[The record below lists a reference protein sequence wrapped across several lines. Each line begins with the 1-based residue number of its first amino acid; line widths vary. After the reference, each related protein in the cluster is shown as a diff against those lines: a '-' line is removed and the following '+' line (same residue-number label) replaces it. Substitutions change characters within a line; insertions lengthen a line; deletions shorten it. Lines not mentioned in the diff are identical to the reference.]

1 MTKQNNNFVK
11 KHMDQLHRPSTHVDR
26 KRLQLLSDEAHCRE
40 GLEEFFVDNIEEKFS
55 STFTTNDD

>member
-40 GLEEFFVDNIEEKFS
+40 GLEEFLEDITDEGLS
-55 STFTTNDD
+55 STFTHND

>member
-11 KHMDQLHRPSTHVDR
+11 KHMDQLHKPSTHVDR

-40 GLEEFFVDNIEEKFS
+40 GLEEFLSDIKKEGFS
-55 STFTTNDD
+55 STFINND

>member
-40 GLEEFFVDNIEEKFS
+40 GLEEFLSDTKEEGFS
-55 STFTTNDD
+55 STFTNND